1 MSENNKLLLCALGS
15 LAIICILISYINNQ
29 YYTSHFTTD
38 LVDPKA
44 TTKKEMV
51 SEKVYE
57 ILKKNQEKEEG
68 YDEFIE
74 DLKKEGIENN
84 KIDMKFYLTAGQ
96 AYRNR
101 LLTRAYIVNR
111 LYN

>member
-1 MSENNKLLLCALGS
+1 MSGNNKLLLFALGS
-15 LAIICILISYINNQ
+15 LAIVCILIAYTNHHYYI
-29 YYTSHFTTD
+29 SHFKTD
-38 LVDPKA
+38 LPDPSA
-44 TTKKEMV
+44 TTNTEMV
-51 SEKVYE
+51 SEKVFE
-57 ILKKNQEKEEG
+57 ILKKNQEDQAG

-74 DLKKEGIENN
+74 DLKKAGIESN

-111 LYN
+111 LS

>member
-1 MSENNKLLLCALGS
+1 MSGNNKLLLFALGS
-15 LAIICILISYINNQ
+15 LAIICILISYANHQ

-38 LVDPKA
+38 VVDPSA
-44 TTKKEMV
+44 TTNTEMV
-51 SEKVYE
+51 SEKVYQ
-57 ILKKNQEKEEG
+57 ILKKNQENQEG
-68 YDEFIE
+68 YDEFVE
-74 DLKKEGIENN
+74 DLKKEGIQSN

-111 LYN
+111 LS